1 MTTASSANK
10 IGLATAIIVCMN
22 AMIGSGIF
30 TAPAAMASNVGPAGI
45 LAYVV
50 VVIAIWFIAISLA
63 RLAQLYPE
71 EGSFYTYAQKWGG
84 HYAGLLASGLYL
96 TGLVIAMS
104 LLSQMVGLYAQKL
117 LPTISATTISLSSI
131 GALTILNLFGVVL
144 SEVGQYILI
153 ILTLFP
159 LIATT
164 AFCLLHANFKNLT
177 PFAPYGFGNVLRA
190 TRMVIFGFFGF
201 ESAASLFSIV
211 ANPKKNVPLA
221 LTISIL
227 CVGIT
232 YMIFVFSII
241 LAIPLSSF
249 SGAHEPLTSTL
260 SRVFPGNEWLISFI
274 HIAILSAIVGTIHS
288 MIWGAS
294 ELLVALV
301 HKIKRRPPSYN
312 HQTYQR
318 LAVCFIGGCIA
329 LSFFLFKN
337 LNLFFSCTA
346 LCIVSSYILSM
357 VTLLTLESEW
367 KSGQNIKTLLGI
379 MTACVIIY
387 FAAQGIVQEFQIS

>member
-1 MTTASSANK
+1 MAHAATTTK
-10 IGLATAIIVCMN
+10 IGLTTAIIVCMN

-45 LAYVV
+45 LAYVI
-50 VVIAIWFIAISLA
+50 VIAAVWFIALSLS

-84 HYAGLLASGLYL
+84 HYAGLAASGLYL

-104 LLSQMVGLYAQKL
+104 LLSQMVGLYAQKI
-117 LPTISATTISLSSI
+117 LPSISATTIGFGSI
-131 GALTILNLFGVVL
+131 VALTILNLFGVIL

-153 ILTLFP
+153 ALTLFP
-159 LIATT
+159 LIAITI
-164 AFCLLHANFKNLT
+164 FCFMKANIKNLT
-177 PFAPYGFGNVLRA
+177 PFAPYGFGNVFKA

-211 ANPKKNVPLA
+211 ANPKRNVPLA

-227 CVGIT
+227 CVGFT
-232 YMIFVFSII
+232 YMLFVFSII

-249 SGAHEPLTSTL
+249 GGAQEALTSTL
-260 SRVFPGNEWLISFI
+260 SRVFPGNEWLVSFI
-274 HIAILSAIVGTIHS
+274 HIAILSAIIGTIHS

-294 ELLVALV
+294 ELLVSLV
-301 HKIKRRPPSYN
+301 HKIKRQSMSYQ

-318 LAVCFIGGCIA
+318 IAVCFIGGCIA

-357 VTLLTLESEW
+357 ITLLTLKDEW

-379 MTACVIIY
+379 LTACFIIY
-387 FAAQGIVQEFQIS
+387 VAAQAIVQEFQIS